1 MRRENKVDETHSG
14 NQLDLCQNGKKLGH
28 LLFLLIPF
36 MPFPKAQSPSSSIIW
51 RGEPGNRP
59 LKNRFR
65 GNIVGESFI
74 YIFRIRSGF
83 LPTLS
88 SYTTRPVSD
97 PIAQAALPSSLPAR
111 KAHKRKE

>member
-1 MRRENKVDETHSG
+1 MKLVRFKIHKHTCTHTMVRLLED
-14 NQLDLCQNGKKLGH
+14 QLWV
-28 LLFLLIPF
+28 IPF

-65 GNIVGESFI
+65 GNIVGGSFI